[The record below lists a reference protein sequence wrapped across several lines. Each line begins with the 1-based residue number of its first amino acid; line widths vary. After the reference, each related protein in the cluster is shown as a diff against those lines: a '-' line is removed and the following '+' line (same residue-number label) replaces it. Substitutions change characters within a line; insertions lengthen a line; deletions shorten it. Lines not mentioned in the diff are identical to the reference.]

1 VLAPLRSDTP
11 HSDIALQH
19 EESEASDAEDEGDEQ
34 GTKKKKKRESVRRA
48 SRAEKHQALELH
60 RSHLLTLLAHALHG
74 STLADDQTLQASV
87 LSLFAHSD
95 ISVEHDC
102 EKEFLQSLTHL
113 ADWFASTFTIAQST
127 AAAAIDLTVEVS
139 DHHAERSSQCH
150 PPSQNVK
157 PARGKKR
164 GAATDDKLQALIDSC
179 RTRKLDEQNAP
190 IVRTSG

>member
-1 VLAPLRSDTP
+1 MRCKYASVSTRAELTPP

-113 ADWFASTFTIAQST
+113 ADWFASTFTISQST

-139 DHHAERSSQCH
+139 DHDVERSSQCH
-150 PPSQNVK
+150 PPLAERQ
-157 PARGKKR
+157 ARTQQEER
-164 GAATDDKLQALIDSC
+164 C
-179 RTRKLDEQNAP
+179 RDRRQVASPD
-190 IVRTSG
+190 